1 MQLRWQETTRG
12 SPASDGFREL
22 ILPLV
27 QTCGVCRGTQT
38 GLKPPKKKAQF
49 SVTGQI
55 LVESAQAP
63 TTWVPVDLEQV
74 MEIIRLIW

>member
-27 QTCGVCRGTQT
+27 QTCGVCRGTQWYNDRAET
-38 GLKPPKKKAQF
+38 PKQKMP
-49 SVTGQI
+49 S
-55 LVESAQAP
+55 SAS
-63 TTWVPVDLEQV
+63 QV
-74 MEIIRLIW
+74 KFWWKVLRPQQPGFQ